1 MFWLVGPVRLVGQ
14 GKNLRNPPPAQ
25 PAPPAIPAELDVIVI
40 GGGFAGLS
48 AATALAD
55 AGARVLV
62 AEARPQLGGRASTFR
77 DPHTGERIDNG
88 QHVLAGCYDETLR
101 FLRRIGN
108 ERALR
113 RPSTLKVAMID
124 KSGGRHELSLP
135 PLPSPLH
142 LLGGV
147 LAWRNLTWTER
158 LAILRVGP
166 VLLRGPNGVANETVR
181 SWLHRHGQPARLCEL
196 FWEPLAL
203 ATLNQSID
211 QASAAPFLTVI
222 SRMLGGDAAAA
233 TILLPAVMLHDLYVS
248 PAEAFLAARGA
259 TVRAGKPAR
268 VTFAGDR
275 IAGVTIG
282 QETFTSRIVIAAVPW
297 FAVAELFVDPPP
309 LLAPLV
315 TTASALESSPIVTV
329 NVWFDRPVLVDDFLG
344 LPDRAFQWAFDKQRI
359 IGDGF
364 SHLSLVSSGAE
375 SIVAL
380 DNDTLSRRALDD
392 LKSALPAV
400 QDAAVRHVSIVR
412 ERRATF
418 SLSPAMPPRPPMRT
432 AIEHLLLAGDWI
444 DTGLPATIESAVVS
458 GHSAADAALQLLRH

>member
-1 MFWLVGPVRLVGQ
+1 LTDP
-14 GKNLRNPPPAQ
+14 
-25 PAPPAIPAELDVIVI
+25 EVIVI

-55 AGARVLV
+55 AGAGVLV
-62 AEARPQLGGRASTFR
+62 IEARPQLGGRAATYR

-124 KSGGRHELSLP
+124 KRGGRHELTLP

-142 LLGGV
+142 LLAGV
-147 LAWRNLTWTER
+147 LAWRDLTWSER
-158 LAILRVGP
+158 LAVLRVGP
-166 VLLRGPNGVANETVR
+166 LLLRGSNDGSHETVR
-181 SWLHRHGQPARLCEL
+181 QWLDRHGQPPRLCEL

-222 SRMLGGDAAAA
+222 SRMLGGGTAAA
-233 TILLPAVMLHDLYVS
+233 TILLPSVMLHDLYVAPS
-248 PAEAFLAARGA
+248 EAFLAARGA
-259 TVRAGKPAR
+259 SVHAGKAARVAFEGARVAR
-268 VTFAGDR
+268 VTAGD
-275 IAGVTIG
+275 
-282 QETFTSRIVIAAVPW
+282 ETFASRIVIAAVPW
-297 FAVAELFVDPPP
+297 FAVADLFVDPPAA
-309 LLAPLV
+309 LAPLV
-315 TTASALESSPIVTV
+315 GTAAALASSPIVTV
-329 NVWFDRPVLVDDFLG
+329 NVWFDRPVLDDDFLG
-344 LPDRAFQWAFDKQRI
+344 LPDRAFQWVFDKQRI
-359 IGDGF
+359 VGAGF
-364 SHLSLVSSGAE
+364 SHLSLVSSGAD

-380 DNDTLSRRALDD
+380 DNETLSRRALAE
-392 LKSALPAV
+392 LESAIPAV
-400 QDAAVRHVSIVR
+400 RRAAVRHISIVR

-418 SLSPAMPPRPPMRT
+418 SLSPAMPPRPPMTT
-432 AIEHLLLAGDWI
+432 AVDGLLLCGDWI

-458 GHSAADAALQLLRH
+458 GHRAAAAALRLLRH